1 MRKLGMLLLVAGSA
15 LAAPFGT
22 TPYVPKPIEAR
33 VPWYTVRPDLSNVS
47 NAKVLP
53 QSVTADQKAALA
65 RQAFFARPTAEEQLF
80 YIYENNSYQKLP
92 SFVTTDS
99 VLHTYHVFY
108 DYALRYL
115 EQEFLSPAAIDL
127 SRRLFDAS
135 RKQYDA
141 LPNGAAKEAA
151 GLNVVFFAVP
161 VRLLGEEVKLDG
173 ALGEQLAAQVRLCED
188 AEGMKLA
195 VTGAMVRFN
204 QFKPR
209 GHYTRSEVFQ
219 RYFRAMMW
227 FGLVPM
233 PLESKRPEARLAP
246 TQAALVCDL
255 LAKDA
260 KAREAWNKIYD
271 PTAFYVGTADDLTYE
286 QLGPIVKDIFGGR
299 AAAMADVDAVQKM
312 IARVN
317 AELPK
322 PGIEVMT
329 DEMVQGQEFRLMGQR
344 FIPDSRIMQELTY
357 PKVPAEP
364 RRVFPL
370 GLDVFAVFGNPR
382 AAQILDDVLNE
393 DRYEGYLDQRAKM
406 QAEIQALTAADWQQN
421 LYYGWLYC
429 LLPLQHHRPDGWPM
443 FMRNLGWRDK
453 SLVTS
458 LGSWAE
464 LRHDTI
470 LYAKQSGVECGGG
483 EEPPPPVP
491 GYVEPEVE
499 VYERLAWLLR
509 LNRDGLRA
517 RKLYGEYD
525 SLQEEFDRFI
535 ELCEFLATCSRKE
548 LRNEAL
554 TVDEL
559 RTIEDFGGYLERLM
573 LSVASLT
580 AEHPYNRWWDIENKT
595 DRNMAVIA
603 DVHTGGDNCLEEAV
617 GHAAEIWVVTP
628 QRGKLVLTR
637 GATFTYYEFRQPADD
652 RLTDEQWQEML
663 KSGKAQGMPAWSSSY
678 MIGPGVN
685 TPVPTQQMGSV
696 DTGC

>member
-1 MRKLGMLLLVAGSA
+1 
-15 LAAPFGT
+15 
-22 TPYVPKPIEAR
+22 
-33 VPWYTVRPDLSNVS
+33 
-47 NAKVLP
+47 
-53 QSVTADQKAALA
+53 
-65 RQAFFARPTAEEQLF
+65 
-80 YIYENNSYQKLP
+80 
-92 SFVTTDS
+92 VTTDA

-115 EQEFLSPAAIDL
+115 EQEFLAKAVIEL
-127 SRRLFDAS
+127 SQVMLDAS
-135 RKQYDA
+135 RTQW
-141 LPNGAAKEAA
+141 AARPDGPVKEAA
-151 GLNVVFFAVP
+151 ARNLVFFAVP
-161 VRLLGEEVKLDG
+161 LKLLGEEVRLDG
-173 ALGEQLAAQVRLCED
+173 ALGEQLAAQLSLVEE
-188 AEGMKLA
+188 AAGEHVA
-195 VTGAMVRFN
+195 ITGALVRFN

-209 GHYTRSEVFQ
+209 GHYTRSELFQ

-227 FGLVPM
+227 YGLVPM
-233 PLESKRPEARLAP
+233 PLKSSRPEAKLAA
-246 TQAALVCDL
+246 TQAALICDS
-255 LAKDA
+255 LAASDE
-260 KAREAWNKIYD
+260 ARAAWTRIYD

-286 QLGPIVKDIFGGR
+286 QLGPIVKDVFGGR
-299 AAAMADVDAVQKM
+299 IAAMADTERLERMVT
-312 IARVN
+312 RVN
-317 AELPK
+317 SELPR

-329 DEMVQGQEFRLMGQR
+329 DEQVQGQEFRLMGQR
-344 FIPDSRIMQELTY
+344 FIPDSRIMQELVY

-382 AAQILDDVLNE
+382 AAQILDEVLNE
-393 DRYEGYLDQRAKM
+393 DRYEGYLDQRAKL

-429 LLPLQHHRPDGWPM
+429 LLPLQQARPEGWPM

-470 LYAKQSGVECGGG
+470 LYAKQSAIECGGG
-483 EEPPPPVP
+483 DEPPPPPP

-509 LNRDGLRA
+509 LNRDGLRS

-525 SLQEEFDRFI
+525 SLQDEFDRFI
-535 ELCEFLATCSRKE
+535 ELCDFLATCSRKE

-554 TVDEL
+554 TRDEL
-559 RTIEDFGGYLERLM
+559 RTIEDIGGFLEHLM

-580 AEHPYNRWWDIENKT
+580 SEHPYSRWHDIQNKT
-595 DRNMAVIA
+595 DRNMAVVA

-637 GATFTYYEFRQPADD
+637 GATFTYYEFRQPAND

-663 KSGKAQGMPAWSSSY
+663 KNGKAKGMPAWTDTF

-685 TPVPTQQMGSV
+685 TPVPVQQMGSV